1 MPKRPT
7 LADRKRAAREALA
20 AGTETAPPTPSTAT
34 APSTTSAPDP
44 SSATTATG
52 SPDATNASSAA
63 SAASAASRGGT
74 ISVSLTTQQYR
85 DAQAAFL
92 ADWEHGGPDT
102 FTAWIETALRTH
114 AVRTSS
120 DRAALA
126 ATASG
131 STRSFRITEHTRELI
146 DTAITDDFAA
156 GYWTSISAW
165 AATAI
170 TAATQHARTRGPLPA
185 PPTRLP
191 GRLPRKAPR

>member
-1 MPKRPT
+1 MMPKRPT

-52 SPDATNASSAA
+52 SPDATNAS

>member
-1 MPKRPT
+1 MPSKPRPT
-7 LADRKRAAREALA
+7 LADRKRAARDALA
-20 AGTETAPPTPSTAT
+20 AGTETAPP
-34 APSTTSAPDP
+34 APSTTGTPDP

-52 SPDATNASSAA
+52 SPDAASAPSAA
-63 SAASAASRGGT
+63 SAVSRGGT

-114 AVRTSS
+114 AARTSG

-126 ATASG
+126 ITASG
-131 STRSFRITEHTRELI
+131 STRSFRITEHTRDLI
-146 DTAITDDFAA
+146 DTAITDDFTA

-191 GRLPRKAPR
+191 GRLPGRLPARRPR

>member
-1 MPKRPT
+1 MPSKPRPT
-7 LADRKRAAREALA
+7 LADRKRAARDALA
-20 AGTETAPPTPSTAT
+20 AGPETAPP
-34 APSTTSAPDP
+34 APST
-44 SSATTATG
+44 TG
-52 SPDATNASSAA
+52 SPDAASAPSAA
-63 SAASAASRGGT
+63 SAVSRGGT

-114 AVRTSS
+114 AARTSG

-126 ATASG
+126 ITASG
-131 STRSFRITEHTRELI
+131 STRSFRITEHTRDLI
-146 DTAITDDFAA
+146 DTAITDDFTA

-191 GRLPRKAPR
+191 GRLPGRLPASGRKPYATLSPGK

>member
-7 LADRKRAAREALA
+7 LADRKRAARDALA

-52 SPDATNASSAA
+52 SPDATNASGV
-63 SAASAASRGGT
+63 ASAASRGGT

-126 ATASG
+126 ITASG
-131 STRSFRITEHTRELI
+131 STRSFRITEHTRDLI
-146 DTAITDDFAA
+146 DTAITDDFTA

>member
-7 LADRKRAAREALA
+7 LADRKRAARDALA

-44 SSATTATG
+44 SSATTATS
-52 SPDATNASSAA
+52 SPDATNAS
-63 SAASAASRGGT
+63 SAASRGGT

-126 ATASG
+126 ITASG

-146 DTAITDDFAA
+146 DTAITDDFTA

-191 GRLPRKAPR
+191 GRLPGRLPARRPR

>member
-1 MPKRPT
+1 MPSKPRPT
-7 LADRKRAAREALA
+7 LADRKRAARDALA
-20 AGTETAPPTPSTAT
+20 AGPETAPP
-34 APSTTSAPDP
+34 APSTTGTPDP

-52 SPDATNASSAA
+52 SPDATNAS

-126 ATASG
+126 ITASG
-131 STRSFRITEHTRELI
+131 STRSFRITEHTRDLI

-156 GYWTSISAW
+156 GYWTSVSAW

>member
-7 LADRKRAAREALA
+7 RADRKRAAREALA

-52 SPDATNASSAA
+52 SPDATNAS

>member
-7 LADRKRAAREALA
+7 LADRKRAARDALA
-20 AGTETAPPTPSTAT
+20 AGTET
-34 APSTTSAPDP
+34 APDP
-44 SSATTATG
+44 SSATTATD
-52 SPDATNASSAA
+52 SPDATNTSSAA
-63 SAASAASRGGT
+63 SAARRGGT

-126 ATASG
+126 ITASG

-146 DTAITDDFAA
+146 DTAITDDFTA

-170 TAATQHARTRGPLPA
+170 TTAIQHARHRAGGTLPT
-185 PPTRLP
+185 PPHRLP
-191 GRLPRKAPR
+191 GRLPARSPR